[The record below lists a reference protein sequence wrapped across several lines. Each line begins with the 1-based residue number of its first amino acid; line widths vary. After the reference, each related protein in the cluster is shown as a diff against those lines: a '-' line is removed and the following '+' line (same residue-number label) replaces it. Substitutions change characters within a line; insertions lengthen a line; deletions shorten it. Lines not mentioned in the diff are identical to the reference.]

1 MATTKSAFL
10 HRSLKEF
17 PAQVVEAKD
26 KTLVFSDGT
35 KVLDSTCGAAVA
47 CIGYNNDL
55 SERVK
60 QAMIRQMDKFP
71 YCNSF
76 FGHEVGEQLAQE
88 LMDGTGGAMSK
99 AYIVNSGSEA
109 MEGTMKMA
117 RQYFLELQP
126 PQPSRINFIAREGSY
141 HGTTLG
147 ALSMSGHVGRRSKF
161 LDLLLPNF
169 ARVSRCD
176 AYRGMKEGQ
185 SVAEYVEQLADEL
198 DKKFQELGPETVC
211 AFVAE
216 PVVGATLGCVPA
228 VPGYFEAMR
237 KVCDKYGALLIL
249 DEVMSGMGRSGTLHA
264 WQQEGVVPDIQTI
277 GKGLGGGYAP
287 VAAFMINHRVA
298 DTLESGTGEFMH
310 GHTYQGH
317 ALGCAAALEVQR
329 IVREENLIDNVKQ
342 RGVQLEK
349 LLQQHLGNHPN
360 VGNIRG
366 KGLFWGIEFVAD
378 KASKEPF
385 PRSVDLANKVNRAG
399 VKEFGVSLYP
409 GTGTKDGVLGD
420 HVILAPAY
428 NCTADEIEEI
438 VIKTKET
445 VARVCE
451 QVKASS

>member
-161 LDLLLPNF
+161 LDLLLPNV

-451 QVKASS
+451 QIKASS

>member
-1 MATTKSAFL
+1 MATTKKSAFL

-17 PAQVVEAKD
+17 PAQVVAAKD
-26 KTLVFSDGT
+26 KSLIFSDGT
-35 KVLDSTCGAAVA
+35 TVLDSTCGAAVS
-47 CIGYNNDL
+47 CIGYGN
-55 SERVK
+55 ERVR
-60 QAMIRQMDKFP
+60 QAMIRQLDKFA

-88 LMDGTGGAMSK
+88 LIDGTGGAMSK

-126 PQPSRINFIAREGSY
+126 PQPRRINFIAREGSY

-161 LDLLLPNF
+161 LDLLLPNV

-198 DKKFQELGPETVC
+198 DRKFQEVGPDTVC

-264 WQQEGVVPDIQTI
+264 WEQEGVVPDIQTI
-277 GKGLGGGYAP
+277 GKGLGAGYAP
-287 VAAFMINHRVA
+287 VAAFLINHRVA

-317 ALGCAAALEVQR
+317 ALSCAAALEVQR
-329 IVREENLIDNVKQ
+329 IVREENLMENVRQ
-342 RGVQLEK
+342 RGAQLEA
-349 LLQQHLGNHPN
+349 LLKQHLGDHPN

-385 PRSVDLANKVNRAG
+385 PRSVDLANKVNRVG

-428 NCTADEIEEI
+428 NCTAEEIEEI
-438 VIKTKET
+438 ALKTKET
-445 VARVCE
+445 VVRVCE
-451 QVKASS
+451 QIKASS